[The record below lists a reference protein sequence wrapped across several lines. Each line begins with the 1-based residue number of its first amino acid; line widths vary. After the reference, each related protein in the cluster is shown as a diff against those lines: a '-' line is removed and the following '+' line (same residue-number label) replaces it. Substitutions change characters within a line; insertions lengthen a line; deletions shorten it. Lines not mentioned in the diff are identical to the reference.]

1 MKKYSVIYAD
11 PPWQYNNKS
20 VQGGAEHHYPTMP
33 VKDICALPVS
43 EIAEDDAILFM
54 WVTFPTLI
62 DAFKVIEAWGFKYKT
77 LGFAW
82 IKTNRRQ
89 DLSQT
94 SFLPTDTIDD
104 FFGIGHY
111 TKSNCEV
118 CLIATRGKAKK
129 LVASKNIA
137 STIIAPRGR
146 HSAKPAEARERIE
159 RLVHDGLAK
168 VELFCRE
175 PAEGWDVWGNE
186 VESTASLDVVK

>member
-33 VKDICALPVS
+33 VKNICALPVS
-43 EIAEDDAILFM
+43 EIAEDDALLFM